1 MKIIHTAD
9 IHLGSKIN
17 SFPKDVSMARKEEVR
32 NSFKRMVEYATNND
46 VKVILISGDLFDS
59 DKPLVK
65 DKEFFYSVVSN
76 NPQIDFIYLKGN
88 HDIFSEAKQL
98 DNLKT
103 FTTEWSTYRYG
114 NVVISGV
121 EMVKENA
128 TSIYSTLKLDDKDL
142 NIVMLHGEVGDT
154 SGLYKINLS
163 KLRSKSVDY
172 LALGHYHTNLFEKL
186 DDRGIYAYSG
196 CLEGRGYD
204 ETGEKGFVLLDV
216 ADKID
221 YKFIPFSQTSISLLS
236 VDVSNLKDAYE
247 IYLNSKAVG
256 NFDKNGIYRLELTG
270 ELNANLDGVEK
281 DLQKYLSGEALYID
295 VKDLTRKKI
304 DVSLYEG
311 DSSLKGEF
319 VRLVYKAEHLTDEEK
334 SKILAYGLKALSGV
348 EVDL

>member
-17 SFPKDVSMARKEEVR
+17 SFPKDVSIARKEEVR
-32 NSFKRMVEYATNND
+32 NSFKRMVDYANSNG
-46 VKVILISGDLFDS
+46 VSVILISGDLFES

-76 NPQIDFIYLKGN
+76 NPTIDFIYLKGN
-88 HDIFSEAKQL
+88 HDILGDAKQL

-103 FTTEWSTYRYG
+103 FTSEWASYRYG
-114 NVVISGV
+114 NVVISGI
-121 EMVKENA
+121 EMIKENA

-142 NIVMLHGEVGDT
+142 NIVMLHGEVGDS
-154 SGLYKINLS
+154 SGLHKINLS
-163 KLRSKSVDY
+163 KLRSKNVDY
-172 LALGHYHTNLFEKL
+172 LALGHYHSNLFEKL
-186 DDRGIYAYSG
+186 DDRGVYAYSG

-204 ETGEKGFVLLDV
+204 ETGKKGFVLLDIT
-216 ADKID
+216 DKID
-221 YKFIPFSQTSISLLS
+221 YNFIPFTKNEISLIS
-236 VDVSNLKDAYE
+236 VDVSNLKDAYA
-247 IYLNSKAVG
+247 IYLNAKTVG

-270 ELNANLDGVEK
+270 ELNASLDGVEK
-281 DLQKYLSGEALYID
+281 DLEKYLSGEALYID

-319 VRLVYKAEHLTDEEK
+319 VRSVYKAEHLTDEEK

>member
-17 SFPKDVSMARKEEVR
+17 SFPKEVSIARKEEVR
-32 NSFKRMVEYATNND
+32 NSFKRMVDYANSNG
-46 VKVILISGDLFDS
+46 VKAIIISGDLFDS

-76 NPQIDFIYLKGN
+76 NPKIDFIYLKGN
-88 HDIFSEAKQL
+88 HDILGDAKQF

-103 FTTEWSTYRYG
+103 FTNEWSSYQYG
-114 NVVISGV
+114 NLLISGV

-128 TSIYSTLKLDDKDL
+128 TSIYSTLNLDGKYL
-142 NIVMLHGEVGDT
+142 NIVMLHGEVGDS
-154 SGLYKINLS
+154 SGLNKINLS
-163 KLRSKSVDY
+163 KLRGKNVDY

-186 DDRGIYAYSG
+186 DDRGVYAYSG

-204 ETGEKGFVLLDV
+204 ETGNKGFVLLDIT
-216 ADKID
+216 DKID
-221 YKFIPFSQTSISLLS
+221 YEFIPFSNNKISLLT
-236 VDVSNLKDAYE
+236 VDVSSLKDAYE
-247 IYLNSKAVG
+247 IYLNAKAVG
-256 NFDKNGIYRLELTG
+256 NFDKNGIYRLELVG
-270 ELNANLDGVEK
+270 ELNATLDGVEK
-281 DLQKYLSGEALYID
+281 DLQKYLSSDALYID

-304 DVSLYEG
+304 DVSKYEG
-311 DSSLKGEF
+311 DSSIKGEF
-319 VRLVYKAEHLTDEEK
+319 VRTVYKAEHLTDEEK

>member
-17 SFPKDVSMARKEEVR
+17 SFPKEVSIARKEEVR
-32 NSFKRMVEYATNND
+32 NSFKRMVDYANSNG
-46 VKVILISGDLFDS
+46 VKAIIISGDLFDS

-76 NPQIDFIYLKGN
+76 NPKIDFIYLKGN
-88 HDIFSEAKQL
+88 HDILGDAKQF

-103 FTTEWSTYRYG
+103 FTNEWSSYQYG
-114 NVVISGV
+114 NLLISGV

-128 TSIYSTLKLDDKDL
+128 TSIYSTLNLDGKYL
-142 NIVMLHGEVGDT
+142 NIVMLHGEVGDS
-154 SGLYKINLS
+154 SGLNKINLS
-163 KLRSKSVDY
+163 KLRGKNVDY

-186 DDRGIYAYSG
+186 DDRGVYAYSG

-204 ETGEKGFVLLDV
+204 ETGNKGFVLLDIT
-216 ADKID
+216 DKID
-221 YKFIPFSQTSISLLS
+221 YEFIPFSNNKISLLT
-236 VDVSNLKDAYE
+236 VDVSSLKDAYE
-247 IYLNSKAVG
+247 IYLNAKAVG
-256 NFDKNGIYRLELTG
+256 NFDKNGIYRLELVG
-270 ELNANLDGVEK
+270 ELNATLDGVEK
-281 DLQKYLSGEALYID
+281 DLQKYLSSDALYID

-304 DVSLYEG
+304 DVSKYEG
-311 DSSLKGEF
+311 DSSIKGEF
-319 VRLVYKAEHLTDEEK
+319 VRSVYKAEHLTDEEK

>member
-17 SFPKDVSMARKEEVR
+17 SFPKEVSIARKEEVR
-32 NSFKRMVEYATNND
+32 NSFKRMVDYANSNG
-46 VKVILISGDLFDS
+46 VKAILISGDLFDS

-76 NPQIDFIYLKGN
+76 NPKIDFIYLKGN
-88 HDIFSEAKQL
+88 HDILGDAKQF

-103 FTTEWSTYRYG
+103 FTNEWSSYQYG
-114 NVVISGV
+114 NLLISGV

-128 TSIYSTLKLDDKDL
+128 TSIYSTLNLDGKYL
-142 NIVMLHGEVGDT
+142 NIVMLHGEVGDS
-154 SGLYKINLS
+154 SGLNKINLS
-163 KLRSKSVDY
+163 KLRGKNVDY

-186 DDRGIYAYSG
+186 DDRGVYAYSG

-204 ETGEKGFVLLDV
+204 ETGNKGFVLLDIT
-216 ADKID
+216 DKID
-221 YKFIPFSQTSISLLS
+221 YEFIPFSNNKISLLT
-236 VDVSNLKDAYE
+236 VDVSSLKDAYE
-247 IYLNSKAVG
+247 IYLNAKAVG
-256 NFDKNGIYRLELTG
+256 NFDKNGIYRLELVG
-270 ELNANLDGVEK
+270 ELNATLDGVEK
-281 DLQKYLSGEALYID
+281 DLQKYLSSDALYID

-304 DVSLYEG
+304 DVSKYEG
-311 DSSLKGEF
+311 DSSIKGEF
-319 VRLVYKAEHLTDEEK
+319 VRSVYKAEHLTDEEK